1 MKPLLFKIAKTEEES
16 IRILQEDYPYFYDN
30 LHYHSETQI
39 MVILEGEG
47 TYFVGDAIGNFKAGD
62 IFILGSNLP
71 HFFRSDK
78 SYYEENTH
86 LRSKNIS
93 IIFSLE
99 SLGEKFLELP
109 EFYAI
114 KQLLHYSKRGLMVQ
128 GNARTKLYQ
137 SANKMLHK
145 KGIERLIYLLKQ
157 LHKLSRSNELMALS
171 HINFDHEPKPTDT
184 KKVNTVINFIMDN
197 FSKDITLAE
206 VANVANLSVNAFCR
220 FFKQHTRKT
229 FSQFLNEIRIG
240 HACKQLIEE
249 GYSVKEVAFDSG
261 YYNISYFNRQFKSIT
276 GYTPSQYIKTHTQKH
291 HRAS

>member
-16 IRILQEDYPYFYDN
+16 VRILQEDYPYFYDN

-78 SYYEENTH
+78 IYYEENTS

-99 SLGEKFLELP
+99 SLSEGFLEIP
-109 EFYAI
+109 EFHAI
-114 KQLLHYSKRGLMVQ
+114 KQLLYYSKRGLMVH
-128 GNARTKLYQ
+128 GNARNKLFK
-137 SANKMLHK
+137 SANKLASK
-145 KGIERLIYLLKQ
+145 KGIDRLIYLLKQ
-157 LHKLSRSNELMALS
+157 LQKLSKSNELLALS
-171 HINFDHEPKPTDT
+171 HIDFDHEPKPTDT
-184 KKVNTVINFIMDN
+184 KKVNIVINFIMEN
-197 FSKDITLAE
+197 FAKDISLSEA
-206 VANVANLSVNAFCR
+206 ADVANLSINAFCR

-261 YYNISYFNRQFKSIT
+261 YYNISYFNRQFKAIT
-276 GYTPSQYIKTHTQKH
+276 GYTPSEYIKTHKQNH
-291 HRAS
+291 NRAS